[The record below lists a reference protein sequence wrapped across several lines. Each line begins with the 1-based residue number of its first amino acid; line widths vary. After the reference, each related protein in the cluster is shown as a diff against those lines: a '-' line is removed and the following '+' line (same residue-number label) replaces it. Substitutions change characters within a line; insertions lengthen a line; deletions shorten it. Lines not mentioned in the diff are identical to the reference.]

1 MVEPTFEQLKGII
14 DRVNKDMKS
23 YDREYVHHESFIRD
37 HLMYFDDLGF
47 GVRMVSPR
55 GILYSSNQFVEADS
69 KITHLSVGKG
79 ENLATLLVQVPEN
92 GKSELEN
99 LKPLI
104 EKFSA
109 EWDTYKRDFDRMK
122 AYDRERKDF
131 EKRNTLKPQCVS
143 EDYSTP
149 KAHLEVDQKEVK
161 RMREVI
167 GKNKPMIHYSDK
179 TECLE

>member
-1 MVEPTFEQLKGII
+1 
-14 DRVNKDMKS
+14 MKN

-47 GVRMVSPR
+47 GVEWFLQEAYY
-55 GILYSSNQFVEADS
+55 ILVISLLKRIQRLHTYQLEKE
-69 KITHLSVGKG
+69 KI
-79 ENLATLLVQVPEN
+79 LATLLVQVPEN